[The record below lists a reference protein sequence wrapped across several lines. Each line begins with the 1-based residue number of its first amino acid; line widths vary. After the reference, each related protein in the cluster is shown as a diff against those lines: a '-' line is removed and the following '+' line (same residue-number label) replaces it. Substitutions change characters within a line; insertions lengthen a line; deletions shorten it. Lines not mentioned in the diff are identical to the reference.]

1 MISLNKKINTWIF
14 DLDNTLYSADSGIF
28 QQVHDLMGKFVSS
41 HLGIDIEEAKI
52 IQKNY
57 YKQHG
62 TTLRGMMDNHGVD
75 PDHFLAEVHKLDY
88 SIVGPNHK
96 LNEELKKLQ
105 GRKIIYTNAN
115 MQHALDVLERIEL
128 SNFFDEI
135 YDIKMANYIPKPEL
149 APYEQ
154 MIAQFDIE
162 TKSSAM
168 FDDIAKNLVPA
179 KNVGFT
185 SVWIDAGYENFS
197 DDIKASKQYLDH
209 ETTNIT
215 EFLEDVNKGKIL
227 VN

>member
-1 MISLNKKINTWIF
+1 MKTLNKTIKTWVF

-41 HLGIDIEEAKI
+41 HLNIDIEEAKK

-62 TTLRGMMDNHGVD
+62 TTLKGMMDNHGVD
-75 PDHFLAEVHKLDY
+75 PDHFLAEVHRLDY
-88 SIVGPNHK
+88 SIVGPNHQ
-96 LNEELKKLQ
+96 LNVELKKLE

-135 YDIKMANYIPKPEL
+135 YDIKMANYIPKPEI

-154 MIAQFDIE
+154 LIEQFTIE
-162 TKSSAM
+162 AENAAM

-179 KNVGFT
+179 KKVGFT

-197 DDIKASKQYLDH
+197 DDIQSSKQYLDH

-215 EFLEDVNKGKIL
+215 EFLEKVNQGNI
-227 VN
+227 

>member
-1 MISLNKKINTWIF
+1 MSTLKNQVKTWIF

-28 QQVHDLMGKFVSS
+28 QQVHELMGKFVSN
-41 HLGIDIEEAKI
+41 HLNIDIDKAKK

-75 PDHFLAEVHKLDY
+75 PDHFLAEVHRLDY
-88 SIVGPNHK
+88 SIVGPNK
-96 LNEELKKLQ
+96 ELNIELKKLE

-115 MQHALDVLERIEL
+115 MQHTIDVLERIEL
-128 SNFFDEI
+128 SNFFDDI
-135 YDIKMANYIPKPEL
+135 YDIKMANYIPKPEM

-154 MIAQFDIE
+154 LIKQFNIDA
-162 TKSSAM
+162 KSAAM

-179 KNVGFT
+179 KKVGFT
-185 SVWIDAGYENFS
+185 SVWINAGYENFS
-197 DDIKASKQYLDH
+197 DDIKSSKSYLDH

-215 EFLEDVNKGKIL
+215 KFIENVNKGII
-227 VN
+227 